1 MFARSDDSDD
11 SQELTHIYP
20 AEDSALERDGSRL
33 AQRSLSVAHA
43 AACSSRTT
51 STSPL
56 PSAARLPLY
65 SHASNSSLV
74 TRGRRIMNE
83 HPGCK

>member
-20 AEDSALERDGSRL
+20 TEDSALERDGSRL

-43 AACSSRTT
+43 AACSRGGKAKHGAA
-51 STSPL
+51 PARW
-56 PSAARLPLY
+56 SAEPKAATRL
-65 SHASNSSLV
+65 
-74 TRGRRIMNE
+74 
-83 HPGCK
+83 